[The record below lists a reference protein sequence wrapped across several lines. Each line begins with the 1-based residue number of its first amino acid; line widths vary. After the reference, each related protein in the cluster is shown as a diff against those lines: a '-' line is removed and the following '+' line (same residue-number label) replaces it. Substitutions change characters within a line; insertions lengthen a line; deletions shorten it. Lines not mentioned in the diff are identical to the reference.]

1 MFAKIKSPT
10 FIDALQLECS
20 GIAGNFFKAVI
31 KDDTGSICSSLERKL
46 SQVTEKITWSG
57 LNDLPYGRYTLEL
70 TQGDNEV
77 KLPLVKRV

>member
-1 MFAKIKSPT
+1 MLAKIKSPT

-20 GIAGNFFKAVI
+20 CIAGNFFKAVI
-31 KDDTGSICSSLERKL
+31 KDDTGCVCSSLERRL

-70 TQGDNEV
+70 TQGENEL